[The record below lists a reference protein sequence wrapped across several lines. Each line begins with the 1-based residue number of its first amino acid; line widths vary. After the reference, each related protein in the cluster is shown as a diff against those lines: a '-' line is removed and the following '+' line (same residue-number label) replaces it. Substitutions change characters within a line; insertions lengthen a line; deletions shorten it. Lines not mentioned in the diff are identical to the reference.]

1 MKPYI
6 LAIDQS
12 TQGTK
17 GVVFDGE
24 GTLLARA
31 DRPHAQKID
40 ANGWV
45 EHDPREILQ
54 NTLAVAPRRPGKSR
68 GGPGGPGGGGH
79 LQPAGNGAGLG

>member
-17 GVVFDGE
+17 GVVFDGQ
-24 GTLLARA
+24 GTLVARA

-54 NTLAVAPRRPGKSR
+54 NTLAVARARQTVKR
-68 GGPGGPGGGGH
+68 DWAARH
-79 LQPAGNGAGLG
+79 KLKNK

>member
-31 DRPHAQKID
+31 DRPHARRSTPT
-40 ANGWV
+40 AGWNTI
-45 EHDPREILQ
+45 PGKYCKTPWRWPAPPWKKPGWTRR
-54 NTLAVAPRRPGKSR
+54 TLAAVGISN
-68 GGPGGPGGGGH
+68 
-79 LQPAGNGAGLG
+79 PAGNGAGLG

>member
-54 NTLAVAPRRPGKSR
+54 NTLAVARPGKSR

>member
-24 GTLLARA
+24 GTLVGRA

-40 ANGWV
+40 ASGWV

-54 NTLAVAPRRPGKSR
+54 NTLAVARAALDFPPHPRYVVDKAAVG
-68 GGPGGPGGGGH
+68 
-79 LQPAGNGAGLG
+79 